1 MYSRDHGPIYGGLVT
16 WGIMLTFLLS
26 QLESRDTINL
36 KRWGVKC
43 IMLQC
48 IIISFIIALWPFDP
62 LESEREIA
70 GKRIF
75 FRFSYPFSST
85 FFLWGCNNKSSLRG
99 ISHSFFFAL
108 EMRWWWKRKKEGI
121 VIKKYYEL
129 ALKYAQSLTFNVQVF

>member
-48 IIISFIIALWPFDP
+48 LIISFIIALWPFDP

-85 FFLWGCNNKSSLRG
+85 FFYEDAITNPHCEAFHTL
-99 ISHSFFFAL
+99 FFCSRD
-108 EMRWWWKRKKEGI
+108 EVVMKKKERRNCHKKVLWVSIKIRTI
-121 VIKKYYEL
+121 VD
-129 ALKYAQSLTFNVQVF
+129 F